1 MSRKGLLRLLFLSS
15 LLLSGCW
22 NRTELNE
29 LGITAA
35 TAFDKEGETW
45 VMSYQVIVPSAMAT
59 GQGGAGNGGSSK
71 PSVHVFTNRGASIRE
86 AADMSYMESPRRLY
100 FAHTDVLVLGIEA
113 AKAGIDEVLDLYFRN
128 NDARETVLVTITD
141 GKASDILKKLIPAE
155 NLPGTALSEML
166 RKESAFSS
174 RLPSIKVY
182 QLAQRMTSDSAAA
195 GVPEIKFTGNIKGE
209 MESLDDEKR
218 TSAPGTLLLNRLG
231 VFQGD
236 RFIGWLNRRE
246 SFGVSWLTDQVK
258 GSTIAFSSDRK
269 NESGKQNSIRI
280 TLAKTKVTPEKTGNH
295 FKMKVEVNLSGVLL
309 EAGTNQDLLKPES
322 ISKLEQDLEK
332 EVTGIIDTGWK
343 ASKRIG
349 VDLPGFADKI
359 HRKYPKDWKKIKE
372 TWKEDFKKVELDV
385 QVKAKIQRPGLLKK
399 SFRANHEGSS
409 KAGK

>member
-1 MSRKGLLRLLFLSS
+1 MNRNGLLRLLFLSF

-35 TAFDKEGETW
+35 TGFDKEGKEW
-45 VMSYQVIVPSAMAT
+45 VMSYQVIVPSVMAI
-59 GQGGAGNGGSSK
+59 GQGGAGSGGKSK
-71 PSVHVFTNRGASIRE
+71 PNVHVFTNKGASIRE
-86 AADMSYMESPRRLY
+86 AADMSYMENARRLY
-100 FAHTDVLVLGIEA
+100 FAHTDVLVLGIDA
-113 AKAGIDEVLDLYFRN
+113 AKEGIDEVLDLYFRN

-155 NLPGTALSEML
+155 SLPGTALSEMI

-182 QLAQRMTSDSAAA
+182 QLAQRITSDSAAA

-218 TSAPGTLLLNRLG
+218 TSAPGKLVLNRLG
-231 VFQGD
+231 VFRGD

-258 GSTIAFSSDRK
+258 GSTIAFSSDSK
-269 NESGKQNSIRI
+269 SGKPNSIRI
-280 TLAKTKVTPEKTGNH
+280 TQAKTKVTPEKAGNR
-295 FKMKVEVNLSGVLL
+295 FKMRIEVKLSGALL
-309 EAGTNQDLLKPES
+309 EAGTNQDLMKHEN
-322 ISKLEQDLEK
+322 IYKLVQDLAK
-332 EVTGIIDTGWK
+332 EVTDIMNIGWK

-359 HRKYPKDWKKIKE
+359 HRKYPKDWKKMKE
-372 TWKEDFKKVELDV
+372 TWTEDFKTVELDV
-385 QVKAKIQRPGLLKK
+385 QVKAKILRPGLLKK
-399 SFRANHEGSS
+399 AFRTNHEGSS